1 MKPSGILVLSEMVQ
15 IVGKFGS
22 SESGERLKD
31 FHSQSAGSHTPMNC
45 FQNFEHQTTIEDDK
59 EGAKVVFLRRGE
71 EGKIALFAWD

>member
-45 FQNFEHQTTIEDDK
+45 FPKF
-59 EGAKVVFLRRGE
+59 
-71 EGKIALFAWD
+71 

>member
-1 MKPSGILVLSEMVQ
+1 MKLNGILVLSKMVQ

-45 FQNFEHQTTIEDDK
+45 FQNFEPRPLSQTTK
-59 EGAKVVFLRRGE
+59 KGQK
-71 EGKIALFAWD
+71 

>member
-1 MKPSGILVLSEMVQ
+1 MKPSGILVLSKIVQ

-45 FQNFEHQTTIEDDK
+45 SPKF
-59 EGAKVVFLRRGE
+59 
-71 EGKIALFAWD
+71 

>member
-1 MKPSGILVLSEMVQ
+1 MKPSGILVLSKMVQ

-45 FQNFEHQTTIEDDK
+45 FQNFEHQSTIADNK
-59 EGAKVVFLRRGE
+59 ERAKVVFFKKGRGR
-71 EGKIALFAWD
+71 